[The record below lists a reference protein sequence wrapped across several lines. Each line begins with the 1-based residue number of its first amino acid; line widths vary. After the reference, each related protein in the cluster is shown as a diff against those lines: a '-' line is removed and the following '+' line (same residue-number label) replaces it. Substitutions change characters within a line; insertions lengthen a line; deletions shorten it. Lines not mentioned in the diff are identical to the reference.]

1 MEKNYLTNWLKEN
14 EKKFSKKD
22 ITYLKN
28 KLNTLEQEKINKLTK
43 EKLKDPYYITLMS
56 IFFGWF
62 GVDRFILGDFVLG
75 IIKLLTFGILG
86 IFWIIDIFII
96 SKRTKDLNYKIVLK
110 YI

>member
-1 MEKNYLTNWLKEN
+1 
-14 EKKFSKKD
+14 
-22 ITYLKN
+22 
-28 KLNTLEQEKINKLTK
+28 
-43 EKLKDPYYITLMS
+43 MS

-96 SKRTKDLNYKIVLK
+96 SKRTKDLNYKILLK

>member
-1 MEKNYLTNWLKEN
+1 
-14 EKKFSKKD
+14 
-22 ITYLKN
+22 
-28 KLNTLEQEKINKLTK
+28 
-43 EKLKDPYYITLMS
+43 MS

-86 IFWIIDIFII
+86 IFWIIDIFMI
-96 SKRTKDLNYKIVLK
+96 SKRTKDLNYKIVSK